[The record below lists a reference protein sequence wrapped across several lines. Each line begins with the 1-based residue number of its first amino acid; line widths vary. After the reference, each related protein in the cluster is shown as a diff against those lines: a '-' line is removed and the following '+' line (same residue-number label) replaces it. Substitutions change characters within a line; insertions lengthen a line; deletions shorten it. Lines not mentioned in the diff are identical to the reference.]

1 MVLGGIAFV
10 FSLIPFVGIFAIP
23 LSALGLLVGI
33 VGGVVALTRRGRGI
47 GFPIAGVGL
56 SVTALLIGLFW
67 FHVLH
72 TAVKELLP
80 SGEEA
85 KIKIAKS
92 NIEAL
97 THQCEIYAI
106 DHNGHMPPTLAALVN
121 PGDGHAAY
129 VQEKALKDPWGSVFQ
144 YDPRGKKNGGNR
156 PDIWTVSPKGLTIG
170 NWD

>member
-10 FSLIPFVGIFAIP
+10 FSLIPFVGMFTFP

-33 VGGVVALTRRGRGI
+33 VGGVVALCRGGRGI
-47 GFPIAGVGL
+47 GFPIAGVAL
-56 SVTALLIGLFW
+56 SGTALLVGIFW
-67 FHVLH
+67 VRMVF
-72 TAVKELLP
+72 KMLP

-97 THQCEIYAI
+97 THQCEIYAN
-106 DHNGHMPPTLAALVN
+106 DHNGQPSQTLAALVN
-121 PGDGHAAY
+121 PGDGHTAY
-129 VQEKALKDPWGSVFQ
+129 VQEKALKDPWGNVYQ

-156 PDIWTVSPKGLTIG
+156 PDIWCEHDGKQIG